1 MLCSKRKFL
10 STTEASRLLEVSV
23 GTVQKM
29 VEAGLLQSWKT
40 QGGHRRISLD
50 SITKLLSQKQNIRDK
65 HGNVIK
71 VDKFEVVVVDDDLLQ
86 HKIITQALKGL
97 AINLTLIPIFNGLDA
112 LVHLS
117 TQMPQLL
124 ILDLD
129 LPIFSGQ
136 EVMTLLSDYN
146 LLEGRGILVISG
158 AEDLDTGKLINQSA
172 IRFIKKPINP
182 NWLNGYVAALIDQ
195 YQF

>member
-1 MLCSKRKFL
+1 MQQTEKKFF
-10 STTEASRLLEVSV
+10 STTEVARLLEVSV

-29 VEAGLLQSWKT
+29 VESGMLQSWKT
-40 QGGHRRISLD
+40 QGGHRRITLE
-50 SITKLLSQKQNIRDK
+50 SITQLLSQKQNIRQENEK
-65 HGNVIK
+65 LVKI
-71 VDKFEVVVVDDDLLQ
+71 DKFEIVVVEDDPLQ
-86 HKIITQALKGL
+86 HKIISHALQG
-97 AINLTLIPIFNGLDA
+97 ISVNLHLVPIFNGLDA

-136 EVMTLLSDYN
+136 EIIKLLNNYKLTQN
-146 LLEGRGILVISG
+146 RGILVVSG
-158 AEDLDTGKLINQSA
+158 KEQIELNQADFSSA
-172 IRFIKKPINP
+172 IRFIKKPVNLS
-182 NWLNGYVAALIDQ
+182 WLSGYVAALIDQ